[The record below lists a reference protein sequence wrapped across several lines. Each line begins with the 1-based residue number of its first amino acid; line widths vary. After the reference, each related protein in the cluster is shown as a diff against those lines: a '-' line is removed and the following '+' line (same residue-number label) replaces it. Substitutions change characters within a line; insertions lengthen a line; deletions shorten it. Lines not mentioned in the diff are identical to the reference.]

1 MSAPRTVPEALAEL
15 PAACPDARVWLV
27 AYSGGMD
34 STVLLH
40 AAHALGRTCGRTVR
54 AVHVHH
60 GLQPAADDFERHCVQ
75 VCAAWGVPLECVRRT
90 VAVESGQSL
99 EAQARRV
106 RYQALRE
113 QAPSGSAVLLGHH
126 LDDQAETV
134 LLQLLRGAGV
144 AGTAGMPWRR
154 DWGGSQLVR
163 PLLEVARTQIEC
175 YMREHGLPYLED
187 PSNRDERLER
197 NYLRRTAWPVLQARW
212 PGLSQTLARAARHHA
227 HATRL
232 LREFA
237 EEDAGEAAALPVARL
252 EGLSEDRQLN
262 ALRYWIMRQGFLP
275 PGERRLRNWRRM
287 ALEAGEDRVP
297 SDRCEA
303 YALYRWRGRLHLVPR
318 RPEVLAGNRW
328 PWRQGASLPIP
339 ELGLTL
345 EWEALQAQL
354 EERIETDVEVRLRT
368 GGERCRP
375 CGRQHRHR
383 LKKLLQE
390 AGVPPWR
397 RGRIPLIY
405 QHAQLRLVWGH
416 FACAPPSR

>member
-15 PAACPDARVWLV
+15 PAACPGACVWVV

-34 STVLLH
+34 STALLH
-40 AAHALGRTCGRTVR
+40 AAHALGRACGRTVH

-90 VAVESGQSL
+90 VVAEPGQSL
-99 EAQARRV
+99 EAQARRA
-106 RYQALRE
+106 RYQALRA
-113 QAPSGSAVLLGHH
+113 QVPPGSAVLLGHH
-126 LDDQAETV
+126 RDDQAETL

-154 DWGGSQLVR
+154 DWGEAQLVR
-163 PLLEVARTQIEC
+163 PLLEVGRAQIADYVRTQA
-175 YMREHGLPYLED
+175 LPYVED
-187 PSNRDERLER
+187 PSNCDERLER

-227 HATRL
+227 HAARL
-232 LREFA
+232 LRERA
-237 EEDAGEAAALPVARL
+237 EEDAGAAAAMPVARL
-252 EGLSEDRQLN
+252 AGLSEDRRLN
-262 ALRYWIMRQGFLP
+262 ALRHWIMRQGFPP
-275 PGERRLRNWRRM
+275 PGERRLRNWLHV
-287 ALEAGEDRVP
+287 ALAAAADRVP
-297 SDRCEA
+297 GDRYDA
-303 YALYRWRGRLHLVPR
+303 YALYRWRGQLHLVPQG
-318 RPEVLAGNRW
+318 PEAPAGRCW
-328 PWRQGASLPIP
+328 LWRQGAPLAIP

-354 EERIETDVEVRLRT
+354 AERVESDVEVRLRA

-416 FACAPPSR
+416 FACVAQPR

>member
-1 MSAPRTVPEALAEL
+1 MSASRTVPEALAEL
-15 PAACPDARVWLV
+15 LAACPDARVWLV

-40 AAHALGRTCGRTVR
+40 AAYALGRTCGRTVR
-54 AVHVHH
+54 AVHVNH
-60 GLQPAADDFERHCVQ
+60 GLQPAADGFERHCVQ
-75 VCAAWGVPLECVRRT
+75 ACAAWGIPLECVRRA
-90 VAVESGQSL
+90 VALEPGQSL

-106 RYQALRE
+106 RYQALRA
-113 QAPSGSAVLLGHH
+113 QAPPGSAVLLGHH
-126 LDDQAETV
+126 LEDQAETL

-154 DWGGSQLVR
+154 DWGESQLVR
-163 PLLEVARTQIEC
+163 PLLEVARAQIARYAYEQRLS
-175 YMREHGLPYLED
+175 YMED

-227 HATRL
+227 HAMRL
-232 LREFA
+232 LRERA
-237 EEDAGEAAALPVARL
+237 EEDSGEAAAMPVAL
-252 EGLSEDRQLN
+252 LAGLSEDRQLN
-262 ALRYWIMRQGFLP
+262 ALRYWIMRQGFPP
-275 PGERRLRNWRRM
+275 PGERRLRNWLRV

-297 SDRCEA
+297 SDRYEA

-318 RPEVLAGNRW
+318 RLEAPAGNCW
-328 PWRQGASLPIP
+328 PWRQGASLSLP

-354 EERIETDVEVRLRT
+354 ADRIETDVEVRLRA

-416 FACAPPSR
+416 FECVAQPR